1 MKIINVDSQKVC
13 IYLILPLKWPNVATL
28 VLMRD
33 DLVHP
38 LEFVPNVL
46 FYKMEL
52 YPKTVSIRYSGMYF
66 CQWASTR
73 SKVLKCSWK
82 NTFKTLTGQEVTIW
96 AFTKKEGMN
105 NKCLLSL
112 IQIQHNA
119 CFNSD
124 RADLLDHML
133 PHQII

>member
-1 MKIINVDSQKVC
+1 MKIINVDSQKVY

-66 CQWASTR
+66 CQ
-73 SKVLKCSWK
+73 
-82 NTFKTLTGQEVTIW
+82 
-96 AFTKKEGMN
+96 
-105 NKCLLSL
+105 
-112 IQIQHNA
+112 
-119 CFNSD
+119 
-124 RADLLDHML
+124 
-133 PHQII
+133 